1 MLLYKSIL
9 TSSEVKT
16 RRLFPLCISGSRN
29 KAAHLNVLPH
39 PPARKLLLDAG
50 ALQSMAS
57 GVRHP
62 ATQPRV
68 LLICLK
74 PNYSA
79 QAKALIEQAMAQI
92 LKRVP
97 DAEVVVLTAGHTPF
111 ISGRQVELWPDG
123 HLRGLGNW
131 LTVARRIAW
140 AQFDSVYDLTPCFRS
155 KCLHLTVKPC
165 PPWHKS
171 SINQS

>member
-1 MLLYKSIL
+1 MQLYKSIL

-16 RRLFPLCISGSRN
+16 RRLFPLCISGSHK
-29 KAAHLNVLPH
+29 KAGQLNVL
-39 PPARKLLLDAG
+39 AQTAASELLLDAG
-50 ALQSMAS
+50 ALQSMTSA
-57 GVRHP
+57 VKHP
-62 ATQPRV
+62 ATQPRI

-74 PNYSA
+74 PSYSA
-79 QAKALIEQAMAQI
+79 QAKVLIEQAMAQI
-92 LKRVP
+92 VESAP
-97 DAEVVVLTAGHTPF
+97 DAGVVVLTAGHTPF
-111 ISGRQVELWPDG
+111 ISGHQVELWPDG

>member
-9 TSSEVKT
+9 TSSEGKT
-16 RRLFPLCISGSRN
+16 RKVFPLRISGSLK
-29 KAAHLNVLPH
+29 KAGQLGRLAQT
-39 PPARKLLLDAG
+39 PAPELLLDAG
-50 ALQSMAS
+50 ALQSMTS
-57 GVRHP
+57 SVKHP
-62 ATQPRV
+62 ATQPRI

-74 PNYSA
+74 PIYSA

-92 LKRVP
+92 VESAP

-111 ISGRQVELWPDG
+111 ISGHQVELWPDG

-140 AQFDSVYDLTPCFRS
+140 AEFDSVYDLTPCFRS